1 MNFKRA
7 PNIPRTVAKQVQFLC
22 RLCDIS
28 NRVKQHTVVL
38 SDVRV
43 GFTGPKQC
51 GLYRTP
57 AFLPGLEFWYVLG
70 RGCLCD
76 NQPQ

>member
-57 AFLPGLEFWYVLG
+57 TFLPGLEYWHMID
-70 RGCLCD
+70 RGCPYD
-76 NQPQ
+76 TPSQ